1 MGILFP
7 ALTSHTLFFIY
18 LVILLPLTISQ
29 IPSLLSGLDVPL
41 PHPFHH
47 HTPGHRD
54 NSSSLTLLDIPS
66 VTSPSRDST
75 TVEPDLQS
83 FRPQSNDQ
91 SFSSSLTNPF
101 TMAGLKN
108 IILAAS
114 LLAPLTMAAPRL
126 DVRAMYTHTD
136 TEIVWVTVEETTT
149 VWLDAASAT
158 PAPVAATTSSS
169 SSSTISTI
177 PVAVDSSTTSAAAV
191 FAQTSYSPS
200 TMATVAAVSSAAYS
214 PAAAAWSSSAAPVA
228 SSSASAAAS
237 PAASASSVNVQAK
250 DISASN
256 SASCEGQGAACEGD
270 VTHWDGGLGACGWTV
285 NTGSDMAIA
294 LPYAFMGT
302 QSNGN
307 PYCGRSVTLYNPTS
321 GTTVQATVG
330 DKCMG
335 CVDRAIDC
343 TDALFNAI
351 TDGTGDGRVSGIEWW
366 LN

>member
-1 MGILFP
+1 MG
-7 ALTSHTLFFIY
+7 TLF
-18 LVILLPLTISQ
+18 LSLTLTISQ

-136 TEIVWVTVEETTT
+136 TEIVWVTVEATTT
-149 VWLDAASAT
+149 
-158 PAPVAATTSSS
+158 SS

-177 PVAVDSSTTSAAAV
+177 PVAVASTTTSAAAV

-200 TMATVAAVSSAAYS
+200 MSKPRTSPLPTAQAARDKV
-214 PAAAAWSSSAAPVA
+214 PPVKVTLPIGMVA
-228 SSSASAAAS
+228 SARAAG
-237 PAASASSVNVQAK
+237 PLTRAATWRLPCLSHSWVPSRM
-250 DISASN
+250 
-256 SASCEGQGAACEGD
+256 E
-270 VTHWDGGLGACGWTV
+270 TRTV
-285 NTGSDMAIA
+285 
-294 LPYAFMGT
+294 
-302 QSNGN
+302 
-307 PYCGRSVTLYNPTS
+307 
-321 GTTVQATVG
+321 
-330 DKCMG
+330 
-335 CVDRAIDC
+335 
-343 TDALFNAI
+343 DAP
-351 TDGTGDGRVSGIEWW
+351 
-366 LN
+366 

>member
-1 MGILFP
+1 
-7 ALTSHTLFFIY
+7 
-18 LVILLPLTISQ
+18 
-29 IPSLLSGLDVPL
+29 
-41 PHPFHH
+41 
-47 HTPGHRD
+47 
-54 NSSSLTLLDIPS
+54 
-66 VTSPSRDST
+66 
-75 TVEPDLQS
+75 
-83 FRPQSNDQ
+83 
-91 SFSSSLTNPF
+91 
-101 TMAGLKN
+101 
-108 IILAAS
+108 
-114 LLAPLTMAAPRL
+114 
-126 DVRAMYTHTD
+126 
-136 TEIVWVTVEETTT
+136 
-149 VWLDAASAT
+149 
-158 PAPVAATTSSS
+158 VAATTTSSS
-169 SSSTISTI
+169 SSTTSTIA
-177 PVAVDSSTTSAAAV
+177 VAVDSSTTSAAAV